1 MVDLL
6 PESVALVNE
15 GAEATNT
22 ALQDKYEAMLAI
34 MDRLPIGV
42 ILVGRGCEV
51 HATNERAREILS
63 LDDGIRIHCGVLTA
77 SSHPETRHLHQVVA
91 LALTPQ
97 NGVPLPGE
105 DVIVLSRPS
114 GLLEFSALV
123 SPLAANQDVF
133 REPLAAIFLSETSRP
148 IEIDPRRLEKLYN
161 FTQCEARMASL
172 LVQGLNLQ
180 DAAAYLGVSLNTVR
194 THLKR
199 VFSKTGCDRQP
210 EFVRTI
216 LSGVSILK
224 SESKNGQLPR
234 KSRL

>member
-1 MVDLL
+1 
-6 PESVALVNE
+6 
-15 GAEATNT
+15 
-22 ALQDKYEAMLAI
+22 
-34 MDRLPIGV
+34 
-42 ILVGRGCEV
+42 
-51 HATNERAREILS
+51 
-63 LDDGIRIHCGVLTA
+63 
-77 SSHPETRHLHQVVA
+77 
-91 LALTPQ
+91 
-97 NGVPLPGE
+97 
-105 DVIVLSRPS
+105 
-114 GLLEFSALV
+114 
-123 SPLAANQDVF
+123 
-133 REPLAAIFLSETSRP
+133 
-148 IEIDPRRLEKLYN
+148 
-161 FTQCEARMASL
+161 MASL